1 MKRIL
6 KAAFAAFSAA
16 VLFTNICGTSVFASY
31 LTDTENA
38 DEYICINK
46 DEIPYYSSNYD
57 VGARDNLK
65 LVFDIPTDKL
75 DNALFVEGLDN
86 MCYFKL
92 EIHNAKWRNVLLKRT
107 NETDIDYVTEGA
119 KDNDDKYFWD
129 IRMNNEV
136 RPITSINEVS
146 YNEKYFETVQYAA
159 AYFISDGRSLEETG
173 GILDGEYPLL
183 FRTTGG
189 GDVTIDISVYTGE
202 DMYDLSKFREDDYEY
217 IGTVTVAGGG
227 DRNKRSTVKTQSTAK
242 PAETTEQ
249 TTEAATQAPEAK
261 PAERIQ
267 GNAEAKTIAEVP
279 IGKPYYII
287 NGAGFETDSPAFISD
302 GYTMLPLRAMA
313 GVTGIGDDAVA
324 YEPGSK
330 TAIISYEGSVIRVS
344 AGENT
349 MYINDMPAV
358 LDAPA
363 VIENGRMYL
372 PMRAV
377 AEALGFDDI
386 EFDTVTKTVTI
397 KL

>member
-6 KAAFAAFSAA
+6 KAAFAVLSAA
-16 VLFTNICGTSVFASY
+16 VIFTNICGTSVFASY

-38 DEYICINK
+38 DEYIGINK

-86 MCYFKL
+86 MCYFKF

-119 KDNDDKYFWD
+119 KDNDH
-129 IRMNNEV
+129 
-136 RPITSINEVS
+136 
-146 YNEKYFETVQYAA
+146 KYFETGQYAA

-217 IGTVTVAGGG
+217 IGTVTAAGGG
-227 DRNKRSTVKTQSTAK
+227 DKNKRSTVKAQSTAK

-249 TTEAATQAPEAK
+249 TTEAAAQAPEAK

-267 GNAEAKTIAEVP
+267 VNAEAKTIAEVP
-279 IGKPYYII
+279 IGKPYYTI